1 MTAGGTTLLRIGFV
15 FSAKPEHRLMYIVS
29 YVLKI
34 AAGYTAG
41 ILAQKRVAP
50 GTISRVSA

>member
-1 MTAGGTTLLRIGFV
+1 LLSIGFV

-34 AAGYTAG
+34 AAGHTAG
-41 ILAQKRVAP
+41 ILAQRRVAA
-50 GTISRVSA
+50 GALSRVSA